1 MRGRIIK
8 GVGGSY
14 QVCAEDGVVYN
25 CAAKGIFRHLG
36 QKPLIGDEVEITA
49 LTDVTKENQ
58 ANIVKLLERR
68 NELIRP
74 AVANVDQAV
83 LIMALKNPEPNLQL
97 LDRFLLLLQ
106 PQDVPVIICFNK
118 ADLVPE
124 AVIDE
129 YRRIYEGCGC
139 QIETISVEAEQG
151 LERMREILSGKT
163 TVLAGPSGVGKSSFL
178 NAVSRKEI
186 CKTGELSE
194 RIGRGKHTTRHTE
207 LLCLWEDTFVCD
219 TPGFSSIE
227 LSMISAE
234 MLAQYYPEFADWEGD
249 CRFLGCAHYKEPDCG
264 VKAAVLRGDIP
275 KRRYDNYCLFYEEAK
290 ARRRY

>member
-1 MRGRIIK
+1 MQGRIIK

-14 QVCAEDGVVYN
+14 QVCISDETVYT

-36 QKPLIGDEVEITA
+36 QKPLIGDEVEITP
-49 LTDVTKENQ
+49 LMEVTKENQ
-58 ANIVKLLERR
+58 ANIIRLLPRR

-106 PQDVPVIICFNK
+106 PQDVPVVICFNK
-118 ADLVPE
+118 ADLVSPE
-124 AVIDE
+124 VIAE
-129 YRRIYEGCGC
+129 YRKIYEGCGC
-139 QIETISVEAEQG
+139 QVETISVDTGMG
-151 LERMREILSGKT
+151 LPRMREVLAGKT

-178 NAVSRKEI
+178 NAVSQKEI

-207 LLCLWEDTFVCD
+207 LMCLWEDTYVCD

-227 LSMISAE
+227 LSMIAAE
-234 MLAQYYPEFADWEGD
+234 DLSDYYPEFAPWEGE
-249 CRFLGCAHYKEPDCG
+249 CRFQGCAHYKEPDCG
-264 VKAAVLRGDIP
+264 VKSAVMRGEIAR
-275 KRRYDNYCLFYEEAK
+275 RRYENYCFFYEETK